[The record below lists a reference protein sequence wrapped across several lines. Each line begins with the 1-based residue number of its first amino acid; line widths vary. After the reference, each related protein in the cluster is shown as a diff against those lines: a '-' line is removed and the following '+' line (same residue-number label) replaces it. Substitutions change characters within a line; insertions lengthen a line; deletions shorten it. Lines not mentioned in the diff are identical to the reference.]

1 LEPDSEFI
9 EWGPRF
15 VLRHCFD
22 VFAQQVSNELTEIE
36 APNGSVA
43 GSQSGL
49 VFFHAALTQLPSL
62 LSFAVISLVHAQGL
76 QYSFAKEMLMF
87 DNHRAQRG
95 FVLHSDGATPAR

>member
-1 LEPDSEFI
+1 MEPDSEFI

-43 GSQSGL
+43 GSQSAL

-62 LSFAVISLVHAQGL
+62 LSMADQGL
-76 QYSFAKEMLMF
+76 DARSAVQQTGLDSSSVRRLMF
-87 DNHRAQRG
+87 
-95 FVLHSDGATPAR
+95 